1 MPPARTVAA
10 PEMSPEPLAAVQ
22 AEPAVAAQVQLMFVR
37 RVASNVSATEA
48 PTASLGPAFV
58 TVIV

>member
-1 MPPARTVAA
+1 
-10 PEMSPEPLAAVQ
+10 MSPEPLAAVQ
-22 AEPAVAAQVQLMFVR
+22 AEPAVATQVQVMFVR
-37 RVASNVSATEA
+37 RVASKVSATEA